1 MAHYYVKKAFN
12 PFLISPIMNDDS
24 NQLDVYVLTESIETL
39 NISNTVIVQVFKYST
54 GFKPLYTRSFP
65 FIIGPFSTS
74 VIASIDYKDIESNTN
89 CSRISQTD
97 SNCLITLKLDLQYQA
112 LVDGENFIFYNS
124 SFKQVN
130 NIVSVISIEQTNT
143 FDFLI
148 ELSATEISLFV
159 WLDIENIDITGYF
172 SENGFH
178 MTQERR
184 IISYSTINS
193 NLNEK
198 ILSQYLHI
206 TSISPI

>member
-12 PFLISPIMNDDS
+12 SFLISPVMNDDS
-24 NQLDVYVLTESIETL
+24 NQLDVYVLTESIETP

-54 GFKPLYTRSFP
+54 GFKPLYTRSIP
-65 FIIGPFSTS
+65 FIIGAFSTS

-97 SNCLITLKLDLQYQA
+97 SNCLIIFKLELQYLA
-112 LVDGENFIFYNS
+112 LIDGENFIFYNS

-130 NIVSVISIEQTNT
+130 NIVSVISIEQTDT
-143 FDFLI
+143 FNFLI
-148 ELSATEISLFV
+148 ELSAMEISLFV

>member
-1 MAHYYVKKAFN
+1 
-12 PFLISPIMNDDS
+12 LII
-24 NQLDVYVLTESIETL
+24 
-39 NISNTVIVQVFKYST
+39 FK
-54 GFKPLYTRSFP
+54 L
-65 FIIGPFSTS
+65 
-74 VIASIDYKDIESNTN
+74 E
-89 CSRISQTD
+89 
-97 SNCLITLKLDLQYQA
+97 LQYLA
-112 LVDGENFIFYNS
+112 LIDGENFIFYNS

-130 NIVSVISIEQTNT
+130 NIVSVISIEQTDT
-143 FDFLI
+143 FNFLI
-148 ELSATEISLFV
+148 ELSAMEISLFV